1 MKKQK
6 KQRDRAPLL
15 TRLFDH
21 KMWAWDFVRITGAI
35 PIICWFRLKRIFV
48 TSTGRRK
55 RGMLRGKFLVASNHT
70 SFLDPGIVINAFWER
85 RLNFVATDDLFKSK
99 HGRFFKWVGLIPVN
113 KQNVSIET
121 FKRVQDTL
129 YRGHIVVVFP
139 EGSVHG
145 EGIKAFKSGIVMMAV
160 MSGADIVPMYISKR
174 ASAWRRQV
182 VLIGEKIILKEH
194 VSSEFPTMEE
204 IENLTQLLIERELQ
218 LEQFDCERQANT
230 KRRSK

>member
-21 KMWAWDFVRITGAI
+21 KMWAWDFVRITGFI
-35 PIICWFRLKRIFV
+35 PILCWFRLKRIFV

-55 RGMLRGKFLVASNHT
+55 RGMLRGKYLVASNHM
-70 SFLDPGIVINAFWER
+70 SFIDPGIMLCAFWGR

-99 HGRFFKWVGLIPVN
+99 QGGFFKWLGLIPVN
-113 KQNVSIET
+113 KQNVSVET
-121 FKRVQDTL
+121 FKRVQETL
-129 YRGHIVVVFP
+129 YRGHIVGVFP

-145 EGIKAFKSGIVMMAV
+145 EGVKTFKSGIVMMAV

-174 ASAWRRQV
+174 TNAWHRQV

-218 LEQFDCERQANT
+218 LEQIDRERQANKKG
-230 KRRSK
+230 KRK